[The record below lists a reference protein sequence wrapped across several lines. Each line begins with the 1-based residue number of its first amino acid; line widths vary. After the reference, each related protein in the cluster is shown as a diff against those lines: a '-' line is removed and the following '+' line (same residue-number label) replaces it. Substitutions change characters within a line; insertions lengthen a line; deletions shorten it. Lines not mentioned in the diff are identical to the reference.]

1 LSDISLLPDDMPDSS
16 DPARRFAE
24 SEVVRQVLL
33 QLPPRRR
40 AALGMSETA
49 VRMAISRAR
58 ERFRA
63 LYREGEG
70 LA

>member
-1 LSDISLLPDDMPDSS
+1 MRFSALVPNVNELFVLE
-16 DPARRFAE
+16 PA
-24 SEVVRQVLL
+24 EVG
-33 QLPPRRR
+33 

-58 ERFRA
+58 EQFRA